1 MAAKRYIWTCV
12 CILLLS
18 AASAMAQESEGTAP
32 ASDAPASAPG
42 EGQGNGGGAGCTW
55 QTMVP
60 LLAIVA
66 VFYFLIIMPQRKRE
80 KKRKQLLGQVKKHDR
95 VMTVG
100 GIHGVVYSV
109 SEEEVVLKV
118 DEKNDVRMRFAR
130 SAISRILG
138 SEGDA
143 PDVGLS
149 GDDLGASGQGSMKG
163 DAPLPHEKR

>member
-1 MAAKRYIWTCV
+1 
-12 CILLLS
+12 
-18 AASAMAQESEGTAP
+18 MAQESEGTGS

-42 EGQGNGGGAGCTW
+42 EEQGNGGGAGCTW

-95 VMTVG
+95 VMTIG
-100 GIHGVVYSV
+100 GIHAVVYSV
-109 SEEEVVLKV
+109 SEDEVVLKV

-143 PDVGLS
+143 PDVSLS
-149 GDDLGASGQGSMKG
+149 DTDLGASGQEPGKG